1 MNGREF
7 LPPFLCKTFFNDNKF
22 KYMVIRSKA
31 PLRLGLAGGGSDVS
45 PYSDI
50 YGGLILN
57 ATINLYAYCT
67 IEETDD
73 NQITINAY
81 DAHCNKSYPMTECL
95 EIDGEA
101 SLIKG
106 VYNRVVKDFGV
117 GAKSF
122 KITTYNDAPAGSGL
136 GTSSTMVVCILK
148 AFVEWLGLPLGD
160 YEISRLAYEIE
171 RKDLGLSGGKQDQYA
186 AAFGGFNYMEFL
198 QNDIVIV
205 NPLKIK
211 RWIIDEL
218 EASMLLYFTG
228 KSRSSAAIIE
238 EQKKNT
244 SHGDNDAVEAMHK
257 IKQSA
262 KDMKLAILKGDID
275 GFADILREGWEN
287 KKKMA
292 NNITNPMI
300 QEAMDVAMAAG
311 AKAGKVSG
319 AGGGGFIMFV
329 VEPTRKKE
337 VEEALKKLNG
347 FVMPFQFSDGGAHGL
362 KIYPTDDVT
371 SLKGKR
377 VKR

>member
-1 MNGREF
+1 M
-7 LPPFLCKTFFNDNKF
+7 T
-22 KYMVIRSKA
+22 IRSKA

-45 PYSDI
+45 PYCDI
-50 YGGLILN
+50 YGGLVLN

-67 IEETDD
+67 IEETNDG
-73 NQITINAY
+73 QITINSF
-81 DAHCNKSYPMTECL
+81 DADVHKSFPSAPAL
-95 EIDGEA
+95 KIDGDA

-106 VYNRVVKDFGV
+106 VYNRVVKDFEL
-117 GAKSF
+117 GALSF

-148 AFVEWLGLPLGD
+148 AFVEWKGLPLGD
-160 YEISRLAYEIE
+160 YEIAKLAYEIE
-171 RKDLGLSGGKQDQYA
+171 RKDLQLSGGKQDQYA
-186 AAFGGFNYMEFL
+186 ASFGGFNYIEFMK
-198 QNDIVIV
+198 NDIAIV

-211 RWIIDEL
+211 RWVIDEL

-228 KSRSSAAIIE
+228 RSRSSAAIID

-244 SHGDNDAVEAMHK
+244 EKGNGDAVEAMHK

-262 KDMKLAILKGDID
+262 IDTKLALLKGDINT
-275 GFADILREGWEN
+275 FANILREAWEN

-292 NNITNPMI
+292 NNITNPVI
-300 QEAMDVAMAAG
+300 QEAMDVAIQAG

-337 VEEALKKLNG
+337 VEQALAKLDG
-347 FVMPFQFSDGGAHGL
+347 FVMPFNFSDGGAHGW
-362 KIYPTDDVT
+362 KIYDTDNIK
-371 SLKGKR
+371 SF
-377 VKR
+377 

>member
-1 MNGREF
+1 MI
-7 LPPFLCKTFFNDNKF
+7 
-22 KYMVIRSKA
+22 IRSKA

-67 IEETDD
+67 IEETS
-73 NQITINAY
+73 NNKIEICSY
-81 DAHCNKSYPMTECL
+81 DSHCFKCYNSANKL
-95 EIDGEA
+95 KIDGEA
-101 SLIKG
+101 SLLKG
-106 VYNRVVKDFGV
+106 VYNRVVKDYV
-117 GAKSF
+117 HNPLSF

-218 EASMLLYFTG
+218 EASMVLFFTG
-228 KSRSSAAIIE
+228 ASRSSAAIID

-244 SHGDNDAVEAMHK
+244 STGNNDAIEAMHK

-262 KDMKLAILKGDID
+262 IDMKLALLKGDID
-275 GFADILREGWEN
+275 AFANILREGWEN
-287 KKKMA
+287 KKKMS
-292 NNITNPMI
+292 NHITNTMI
-300 QEAMDVAMAAG
+300 QEAMDTAIAAG

-329 VEPTRKKE
+329 VEPTRKRE
-337 VEEALKKLNG
+337 VIEALGKLNG
-347 FVMPFQFSDGGAHGL
+347 FVMPFQFSDGGAHGW
-362 KIYPTDDVT
+362 KIYPSDKVE
-371 SLKGKR
+371 SLKYFGIA
-377 VKR
+377 

>member
-1 MNGREF
+1 MI
-7 LPPFLCKTFFNDNKF
+7 
-22 KYMVIRSKA
+22 IRSKA

-45 PYSDI
+45 PYSDL

-73 NQITINAY
+73 GKIVI
-81 DAHCNKSYPMTECL
+81 DSIDSDCREVYPLTPCL
-95 EIDGEA
+95 EIDGRA
-101 SLIKG
+101 ILVKG
-106 VYNRVVKDFGV
+106 VYNRVVKDFNITPR
-117 GAKSF
+117 AF

-160 YEISRLAYEIE
+160 YEIARLAYEIE
-171 RKDLGLSGGKQDQYA
+171 RIDLGLSGGKQDQYA

-228 KSRSSAAIIE
+228 ASRESAKIID

-244 SHGDNDAVEAMHK
+244 TEGNEDAIEAMHQ

-262 KDMKLAILKGDID
+262 RDMKLAILKGDID
-275 GFADILREGWEN
+275 GFADILRIGWEN

-292 NNITNPMI
+292 SHITNPMI
-300 QEAMDVAMAAG
+300 QEAMDVAMASG

-337 VEEALKKLNG
+337 VEKALSSLHG
-347 FVMPFQFSDGGAHGL
+347 FVMPFQFTEGGAHGW
-362 KIYPTDDVT
+362 KIYPTDKIG
-371 SLKGKR
+371 SLTPR
-377 VKR
+377 PHSRAQLAYP